1 MSRAQAGQN
10 GKAAVFDLGKPNP
23 KQVTF
28 FKARERF
35 IAYGGAR
42 GGGKSW
48 AVRKK
53 AAGLCLVYAGIRVL
67 VLRRSYPE
75 LRENHVLPMQMDLAA
90 LIRAKVCTYKTEEN
104 ALVWQNGSR
113 ILFGYCDKEADLLRY
128 QGQEFDV
135 IFLDEATQLTEFQFQ
150 VLTACLRG
158 ANNAPKRFYL
168 TCNPG
173 GVGHAWV
180 KRLFVDRDFRNEERP
195 EDYRFIPATVY
206 DNDALMEADPGYLK
220 MLQNLPEQLRKGWLE
235 GEWDLYDGQ
244 FFAEWRR
251 EVHVCAPFEIPAH
264 WRRYVALD
272 YGMDMLAALWIALA
286 PDGRA
291 WVYRE
296 VYEGRDNRKG
306 ADGKGHIVSAAARR
320 LLEATPAG
328 ETVYSWLAPPD
339 MWNRNRD
346 TGRST
351 ADIFAEHGI
360 RLERASNDRVAGWR
374 AVREWLAP
382 MEDEQDGQKSG
393 FSSDGPQNEQ
403 SEFWARE
410 TRLPGGAGAT
420 GRPVCAA
427 NAGHKARQV
436 PGLQVFAT
444 CPNLIRTLPAL
455 QFDERNP
462 EDAAGEPHELTHAP
476 DALRAFCVSWTAP
489 AAAEKARERTILD
502 EFKLQPAG
510 DPLGK
515 GDEIHVI

>member
-1 MSRAQAGQN
+1 MNCEQR
-10 GKAAVFDLGKPNP
+10 KKTPVFDLDRPNP
-23 KQVTF
+23 KQLAF

-35 IAYGGAR
+35 VAYGGAR

-53 AAGLCLVYAGIRVL
+53 AAGLCLVYPGIRVL
-67 VLRRSYPE
+67 VLRRTYAE
-75 LRENHVLPMQMDLAA
+75 LRENHVLPIQMDLAQ
-90 LIRAKVCTYKTEEN
+90 LINAGVCGYKTAES

-113 ILFGYCDKEADLLRY
+113 VLFGYCDTEADLLRY

-135 IFLDEATQLTEFQFQ
+135 IFLDEATQLTELQFQ
-150 VLTACLRG
+150 ILTACLRG
-158 ANNAPKRFYL
+158 TNGFPKRFYL

-173 GVGHAWV
+173 GVGHTWV
-180 KRLFVDRDFRNEERP
+180 KRLFVDREFQGGERP

-206 DNDALMEADPGYLK
+206 DNAALMKADPGYVQMLK
-220 MLQNLPEQLRKGWLE
+220 NLPEQLRKGWLE

-251 EVHVCAPFEIPAH
+251 EVHVCKPFAVPPE

-272 YGMDMLAALWIALA
+272 YGLDMLAALWIALA

-296 VYEGRDNRKG
+296 VYEGRDNRQG
-306 ADGKGHIVSAAARR
+306 AEGKGHIVSAAARR
-320 LLEATPAG
+320 LLEATPGG
-328 ETVYSWLAPPD
+328 EKIHAWLAPPD
-339 MWNRNRD
+339 LWNRNRD

-360 RLERASNDRVAGWR
+360 WLEKASNDRVAGWR

-382 MEDEQDGQKSG
+382 RLRAEGPEAAQSADLGASNAAAQGWGSGKRADRFAEQMPGMKPGKVLGGDEQGGQ
-393 FSSDGPQNEQ
+393 
-403 SEFWARE
+403 
-410 TRLPGGAGAT
+410 TPGM
-420 GRPVCAA
+420 
-427 NAGHKARQV
+427 
-436 PGLQVFAT
+436 QVFES

-489 AAAEKARERTILD
+489 AAAEEVRARTILD
-502 EFKLQPAG
+502 NFHLQPAG